1 MEKLMPLRPR
11 TIAMSHLYFYDGY
24 DKARLF
30 FDRSYRATLD
40 YRELIESYLNEVH
53 GDVADAVERMVRI
66 EYDETGNIY
75 QERNAYITNIRAQIK
90 AIAELKIHENLT
102 YIAAER

>member
-40 YRELIESYLNEVH
+40 YRELIESYLNKFMAMSPMQWNVWYE
-53 GDVADAVERMVRI
+53 
-66 EYDETGNIY
+66 
-75 QERNAYITNIRAQIK
+75 
-90 AIAELKIHENLT
+90 
-102 YIAAER
+102 